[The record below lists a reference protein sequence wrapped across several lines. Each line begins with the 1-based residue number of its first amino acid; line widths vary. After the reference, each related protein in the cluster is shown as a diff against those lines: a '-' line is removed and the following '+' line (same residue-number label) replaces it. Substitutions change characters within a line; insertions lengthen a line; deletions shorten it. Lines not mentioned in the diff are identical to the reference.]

1 MEPEVVTV
9 KAKLPSRALKRKQ
22 SRAALGIPSAKRPK
36 RSAVDDLP
44 WHTVARPSEAAL
56 DDYGDVIELE
66 EVEGVDIVY
75 EGEGDGKVARF
86 QIVENGKKKGKAQAS
101 QDSDVEGARES
112 DGEEEE
118 GQELPEP
125 FVTAFDTK
133 GQLPEW
139 APFALHP
146 QLAAALHHQKF
157 TSPTSIQARAIPKA
171 IEGRDIIGVAETG
184 SGKTLAY
191 GLPVLQHLLTT
202 PRPPK
207 AKGRRP
213 VRALVLAPTRELA
226 LQVAAHLKAC
236 LVDPIKKEEDADA
249 EPPKGPAKPPAVSVA
264 AIVGGMSAQKQRR
277 VLERGVDV
285 LVATPGRLWDI
296 LSEDDALAVQIKRLK
311 FLVLDEADR
320 MVQAGHFAELDNIL
334 KLTIRVDI
342 PEEDAHD
349 ALEAFK
355 KTSSA
360 EGKNE
365 DMQTFVFSA
374 TLSKDLQRNLKKRK
388 YLGKGNKTSTLDD
401 LLLRLDFRDSDPEII
416 DLSPEGG
423 VVAGLQESKI
433 ECLVTDKDAYLYYF
447 LLRYPGRTLV
457 FLSSIDG
464 LRRLAPLLEL
474 LQLKSFV
481 LHSELQQKQRLK
493 TLDRFKA
500 EPRCVLLATD
510 VAARG
515 LDVPHVDHV
524 IHYQLPRS
532 ADTYVHRNGRTAR
545 ARAAGFALLLVAPD
559 ERRTLRALMGA
570 LGRSDADVPEMGI
583 EHDIVDKLKD
593 RLALARKIDSAQHR
607 VKKVNHERKWM
618 REAAEAL
625 GVDVDSDVMSAS
637 DDDEEE
643 RGGKSRRKKANA
655 QTNALKAE
663 LKALLAQPVIARGV
677 SARYITSGSRS
688 IAHELVTGENH
699 ESMLGIK
706 KADARSEIVQR
717 KAKKDKQK
725 VKKQEEEEEL
735 MEVVSE

>member
-1 MEPEVVTV
+1 METEVVTV

-22 SRAALGIPSAKRPK
+22 SRAALGIPTAKRTK
-36 RSAVDDLP
+36 RAAIDDLP

-75 EGEGDGKVARF
+75 EGEGEGKVARF
-86 QIVENGKKKGKAQAS
+86 QIVEDGKKKGKAKAAR
-101 QDSDVEGARES
+101 DSDD
-112 DGEEEE
+112 DGDDGDDAEEE

-139 APFALHP
+139 APFNLHA
-146 QLAAALHHQKF
+146 QLAAALHHKKF
-157 TSPTSIQARAIPKA
+157 ASPTSIQSQAIPKA
-171 IEGRDIIGVAETG
+171 VEGRDIIGVAETG

-191 GLPVLQHLLTT
+191 GLPILHHLLTT

-207 AKGRRP
+207 SKGRRP

-236 LVDPIKKEEDADA
+236 LVDPIKKEEDTDDK
-249 EPPKGPAKPPAVSVA
+249 PKGPAKPPAVSVA

-296 LSEDDALAVQIKRLK
+296 LSEDDALALQIKRLK

-320 MVQAGHFAELDNIL
+320 MIQAGHFAELDNIL
-334 KLTIRVDI
+334 KLTVRVDM

-349 ALEAFK
+349 ALEDFK
-355 KTSSA
+355 KASSA

-365 DMQTFVFSA
+365 DVQTFVFSA

-500 EPRCVLLATD
+500 EARCVLLATD

-559 ERRTLRALMGA
+559 ERRTLRALMA
-570 LGRSDADVPEMGI
+570 SLGRKDTDIPEMGV

-593 RLALARKIDSAQHR
+593 RLALARKIDNAQHR

-637 DDDEEE
+637 EDDDDE
-643 RGGKSRRKKANA
+643 RAGKSRRKKANA
-655 QTNALKAE
+655 QTNALKAQ
-663 LKALLAQPVIARGV
+663 LKALLAQPVVARGV

-688 IAHELVTGENH
+688 VAHELVTGESH
-699 ESMLGIK
+699 EAMLGIK

-725 VKKQEEEEEL
+725 VKKQEEEP
-735 MEVVSE
+735 MEAVSE